1 MLSVEHQQKL
11 IWASRPKRKD
21 FNVEN
26 KELNEVI
33 AAIRAAIPDRFHT
46 NLSAR
51 DRVFYD
57 EPRNTLET
65 PCARYVR
72 SRMCNIY

>member
-1 MLSVEHQQKL
+1 MLSIEHQQRL
-11 IWASRPKRKD
+11 IWAAHPKRED

-26 KELNEVI
+26 KELSEVI
-33 AAIRAAIPDRFHT
+33 AAIRTAIPDRFHT
-46 NLSAR
+46 SVSAR

-65 PCARYVR
+65 PCAGYVR

>member
-1 MLSVEHQQKL
+1 MLSVEHQQRL
-11 IWASRPKRKD
+11 IWEARPKRED

-26 KELNEVI
+26 KELSEVI
-33 AAIRAAIPDRFHT
+33 AAIRTAIPDRFHT
-46 NLSAR
+46 SVSAR

-65 PCARYVR
+65 PCAGFVR
-72 SRMCNIY
+72 SRRHNIY